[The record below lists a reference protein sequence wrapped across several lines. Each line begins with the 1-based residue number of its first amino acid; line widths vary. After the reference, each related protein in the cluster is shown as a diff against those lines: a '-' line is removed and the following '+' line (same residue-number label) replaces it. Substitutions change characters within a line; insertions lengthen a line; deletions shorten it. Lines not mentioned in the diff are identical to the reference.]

1 MRFEGYFNNNR
12 PENVNQE
19 ILKLHGKLDNDV
31 AKESLAAFLRNNLN
45 FTVELMTGNTLFPFQ
60 EMMIRGMFQKDFFMA
75 IAGRAISKSWSA
87 AMFCWLYALFTPGA
101 NIGIISASF
110 RQSRQL
116 FGYIEKFAFSKDGA
130 MLSECFN
137 GAPAHR
143 ADAWSIDI
151 GKSKITALPLGVGD
165 KLRGFRF
172 NVMVLDELLLIPEN
186 IINEVILPFLA
197 ANSDPIVRTKVY
209 NEETNLIRAG
219 QMTEEERTKFSNNKF
234 VGLSSASYK
243 FEFLYK
249 LYKKYVDNIYE
260 TNPKDENGKF
270 RDTSTYGVMQ
280 FSHEIAPKFLYNEDN
295 INTFR
300 NQMSEVQF
308 NREFNSIFTD
318 DSGGFFSKRKMDL
331 CTIPNGESPTIEI
344 VDDKKSKYILAID
357 PSWSKAE
364 ASDHFAMTVL
374 KIDNEN
380 KHGIVVH
387 NYAVAGGQFQDHLN
401 YLTYLLKAFNIVY
414 IVIDASGSWFLEDCN
429 ASTVFALNKLKVL
442 TFNHDFDNINYME
455 GVRKS
460 KYDYSL
466 AERKICQAQWFSSSW
481 LKLAN
486 ERLAACFDHRSIKFA
501 SAAMD
506 KKFEELMH
514 LDLDIEHLIY
524 DQESKSLKDTAKKA
538 DFIDHQAEMINLVK
552 SETALIEVKSTDNGT
567 LTFTLP
573 QSIKRDTSPT
583 RSRRDSYTALLLGCW
598 GLKCYFDMMD
608 EPDEDAGF
616 IPFFLD

>member
-1 MRFEGYFNNNR
+1 MRFEGHFNNNR
-12 PENVNQE
+12 PEDVNKR
-19 ILKLHGKLDNDV
+19 LSKLEGRLDLEL
-31 AKESLAAFLRNNLN
+31 AKSTLAEFLRNNIN
-45 FTVELMTGNTLFPFQ
+45 FTVELLTGNTLFPFQ

-116 FGYIEKFAFSKDGA
+116 FGYIEKFAFSKDGE
-130 MLSECFN
+130 MLSQCFSS
-137 GAPAHR
+137 APTHR
-143 ADAWSIDI
+143 ADAWTIQI
-151 GKSKITALPLGVGD
+151 GQSKITALPLGVGD

-172 NVMVLDELLLIPEN
+172 NVMVIDELLLVPEN

-197 ANSDPIVRTKVY
+197 ANSNPIVRAKIY
-209 NEETNLIRAG
+209 NEESLLIKNG
-219 QMTEEERTKFSNNKF
+219 QMTEDERTKFGNNKF

-249 LYKKYVDNIYE
+249 LYKQYMDNIYE
-260 TNPKDENGKF
+260 QNPIDETGKF
-270 RDTSTYGVMQ
+270 RDTSIYGVMQ
-280 FSHEIAPKFLYNEDN
+280 FSHEIAPKFLYNEEN
-295 INTFR
+295 IKTFR
-300 NQMSEVQF
+300 AQMSEVQF

-344 VDDKKSKYILAID
+344 IGDKKSKYILSID

-364 ASDHFAMTVL
+364 SSDHFAMMII
-374 KIDNEN
+374 KIDNQN
-380 KHGIVVH
+380 KNGIVVH

-401 YLTYLLKAFNIVY
+401 YLTYLLKSFNIVY
-414 IVIDASGSWFLEDCN
+414 VIIDASGSWFLEDCN
-429 ASTVFALNKLKVL
+429 ASTVFALNKLKLL
-442 TFNHDFDNINYME
+442 TFNHDFDNQNYME

-460 KYDYSL
+460 KFDYGL
-466 AERKICQAQWFSSSW
+466 NDFKICQAQWFSSAW

-501 SAAMD
+501 SPALD
-506 KKFEELMH
+506 SRYKELME
-514 LDLDIEHLIY
+514 LDLDITDLIY
-524 DQESKSLKDTAKKA
+524 NQESKSLEKTAKKA
-538 DFIDHQAEMINLVK
+538 DFIDNQAEMINLVK
-552 SETALIEVKSTDNGT
+552 SETALIEVKASDNGN

-583 RSRRDSYTALLLGCW
+583 RARRDSYTALLLGCW
-598 GLKCYFDMMD
+598 GLKCYNDMMD
-608 EPDEDAGF
+608 EPEEESGF
-616 IPFFLD
+616 VPFFID